1 MLNPTDVGNVETC
14 SVARVALFPAG
25 AQGDSFA
32 LFPPGSPSGSC
43 IGSTILSLKLFK
55 AHTGITCDLVSFIL
69 YHMAYCMPCDGQP
82 GPAFPS
88 GVNMVV
94 HLSQRRKT
102 LIC

>member
-32 LFPPGSPSGSC
+32 LF